1 MSTDH
6 PTSTRLLARQA
17 IEQDLLGADG
27 ILDESDPIAPP
38 GYQLVRSLGRGGC
51 GVVYLARDTR
61 LDRLVAI
68 KFLSD
73 ARSADLER
81 FRREARFTAR
91 LNNPSIVQVYEL
103 GETDESPYIA
113 MQYVEG
119 GNLADAALDL
129 DTTGIVRAVRDVAV
143 ALSCAHAEGIVHRD
157 IKPQNIL
164 LDRNARAYLTDFGI
178 AHSIRGGVADTISAE
193 GQIMG
198 TPGLMP
204 PEQARGEIHAVD
216 ARSDIYALGATLYAT
231 LTGHAP
237 FEGSNIIDVL
247 HAVIHDPPPL
257 VRARN
262 AAIPRRLEA
271 IAVKCMQKS
280 REDRYQHTDEIVAD
294 LDRFLDGAPIGAES
308 AMWFRTL
315 VGRDRPAP
323 PEDLSRDPNWTQ
335 GLDIVREISSWDAN
349 LYRVSGSLARSFARL
364 DSICRRLDS
373 IIAERPETAWARF
386 YRGVALFRRGC
397 LVQAL
402 EEMERAIDRVSNV
415 SGAFFELGRLY
426 LALHLREQH
435 VARQHL
441 SQAGVR
447 EGLDGTRGRLEQA
460 QLAFEE
466 AQRLGGDV
474 PVWLHD
480 CTDAVTRLAESDYAG
495 CVEICDRILAD
506 EPDVEGIWK
515 LRGDALHLAGGD
527 PFDSYDR
534 AIAVR
539 RSYFEALL
547 ARADAHLQRGQI
559 DEARSAL
566 NHARR
571 IHPEYVD
578 AAAMLAR
585 THLVESCADGDRD
598 TLDAGL
604 EIARQALATDPGH
617 YDATVVLAE
626 LQIEKGRALGDEQW
640 FVSALDTLAGAGDLA
655 GCPNRVNLLTAT
667 ANLERARQVGAAGGD
682 PRPQLEAVMSFC
694 QDAGARVS
702 DNEPWEAI
710 RIDAERA
717 LALLSRN

>member
-1 MSTDH
+1 MNSDH

-38 GYQLVRSLGRGGC
+38 GYRLIRCLGRGGC

-91 LNNPSIVQVYEL
+91 LNNPSVVQVYEL

-119 GNLADAALDL
+119 GNLADAKL
-129 DTTGIVRAVRDVAV
+129 DTSGVVRAVRDVAA

-164 LDRNARAYLTDFGI
+164 LDGEARAYLTDFGI
-178 AHSIRGGVADTISAE
+178 AHSIRGGVTDTISDE

-198 TPGLMP
+198 TPGLMS

-216 ARSDIYALGATLYAT
+216 ARSDIYALGATIYVK

-237 FEGSNIIDVL
+237 FEASNIIDVL

-257 VRARN
+257 IRARN
-262 AAIPRRLEA
+262 ASIPRRLEA

-294 LDRFLDGAPIGAES
+294 LDRFLGGAPIGAES
-308 AMWFRTL
+308 TAWFRTL
-315 VGRDRPAP
+315 VRRDRPGP
-323 PEDLSRDPNWTQ
+323 PEDLSRDPSWTQ
-335 GLDIVREISSWDAN
+335 GLDIVREISSWDTN
-349 LYRVSGSLARSFARL
+349 LYRVSGSLGPSFKKL
-364 DSICRRLDS
+364 DSICRRLES

-397 LVQAL
+397 LDEAL
-402 EEMERAIDRVSNV
+402 EEMERGIDRVSNV
-415 SGAFFELGRLY
+415 SGAYFELGRLY
-426 LALHLREQH
+426 LAIHLREQH
-435 VARQHL
+435 VARRHL
-441 SQAGVR
+441 SEVGIR
-447 EGLDGTRGRLEQA
+447 EGLNCTRGRLEQA
-460 QLAFEE
+460 LLAFEE
-466 AQRLGGDV
+466 AQRLGGDL
-474 PVWLHD
+474 PAWLHD
-480 CTDAVTRLAESDYAG
+480 CTDAVTRLSESDYAG

-506 EPDVEGIWK
+506 EPDVEGVWK
-515 LRGDALHLAGGD
+515 LRGDALHLAGDD

-534 AIAVR
+534 AVEVR

-547 ARADAHLQRGQI
+547 AKAGAHLQRGGI
-559 DEARSAL
+559 EEARAAL
-566 NHARR
+566 DHARR

-585 THLVESCADGDRD
+585 IHLVEGCRDSDND
-598 TLDAGL
+598 TLDAGIEIAQQAL
-604 EIARQALATDPGH
+604 EIDPRH

-626 LQIEKGRALGDEQW
+626 LKIQMGRALRNEQW
-640 FVSALDTLAGAGDLA
+640 LVSAIDTLAGAGDLA

-667 ANLERARQVGAAGGD
+667 ANLERARQLRAAGRD
-682 PRPQLEAVMSFC
+682 PRPQLDTVMSFC
-694 QDAGARVS
+694 QDACAHVT

-710 RIDAERA
+710 RTEAERV
-717 LALLSRN
+717 LAQLSR